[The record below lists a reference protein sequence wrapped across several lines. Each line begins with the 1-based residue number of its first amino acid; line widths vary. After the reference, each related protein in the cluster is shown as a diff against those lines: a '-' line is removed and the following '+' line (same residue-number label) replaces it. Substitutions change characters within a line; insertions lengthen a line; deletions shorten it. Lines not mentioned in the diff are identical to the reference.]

1 MLLFRYLPYITQT
14 PAAVLTV
21 ILAFVVSMLVGL
33 SVHEFSHAAVA
44 DRLGDHTAR
53 RFGRLTL
60 NPRAHLDPMG
70 ALMIMFVGFGW
81 AKPTPVNPYNT
92 PRPRLS
98 MVLIALGGPLSNL
111 AIAFVAGLPLRL
123 GIVDPSLS
131 LARNP
136 DASYLVGL
144 FLTWM
149 VSLNVTLA
157 VFNLLPLAPLDGFRV
172 LVGLLPP
179 NLAREISKYEQW
191 GPGIL
196 MLLFFLPFITG
207 FNPLFTVMNPL
218 LDFFTESAMGVRGG
232 IFG

>member
-1 MLLFRYLPYITQT
+1 MVLLRYLPHITEA
-14 PAAVLTV
+14 PALVLTI

-33 SVHEFSHAAVA
+33 SFHEFSHAAVA

-70 ALMIMFVGFGW
+70 ALMILFVGFGW

-111 AIAFVAGLPLRL
+111 VIAFIAGLPLRL
-123 GIVDPSLS
+123 GAIDPSTS
-131 LARNP
+131 
-136 DASYLVGL
+136 LVGV
-144 FLTWM
+144 FLASV

-179 NLAREISKYEQW
+179 DLARVVSRYEQW
-191 GPGIL
+191 GPGLL

-207 FNPLFTVMNPL
+207 YNPLFTVMNPL
-218 LDFFTESAMGVRGG
+218 LGFFNQLAMGTRGG

>member
-1 MLLFRYLPYITQT
+1 MLLFRYLPYITQA
-14 PAAVLTV
+14 PASVLTV

-33 SVHEFSHAAVA
+33 SFHEFSHAAVA

-60 NPRAHLDPMG
+60 NPMAHLDPVG
-70 ALMIMFVGFGW
+70 ALMILFVGFGW

-92 PRPRLS
+92 VRPRLS
-98 MVLIALGGPLSNL
+98 MVLIALGGPVSNL
-111 AIAFVAGLPLRL
+111 IIAFIAGLPLRL
-123 GIVDPSLS
+123 GIFEPTMG
-131 LARNP
+131 LARNA
-136 DASYLVGL
+136 DAPYLAGL

-149 VSLNVTLA
+149 VSLNVVLA

-172 LVGLLPP
+172 LVGLLPSD
-179 NLAREISKYEQW
+179 LAREVSKVEQW

-196 MLLFFLPFITG
+196 MLLFFLPFLTG
-207 FNPLFTVMNPL
+207 YNPLFTVMNPL
-218 LDFFTESAMGVRGG
+218 LDLFTQLAMGVRGG

>member
-1 MLLFRYLPYITQT
+1 MLLFRYLPFITQA
-14 PAAVLTV
+14 PAAVFTV

-33 SVHEFSHAAVA
+33 SFHEFSHAAVA

-60 NPRAHLDPMG
+60 NPRAHLDPVG
-70 ALMIMFVGFGW
+70 ALMILFVGFGW
-81 AKPTPVNPYNT
+81 ARPTPVNPYNT
-92 PRPRLS
+92 RQPRLS
-98 MVLIALGGPLSNL
+98 MVLIALGGPVSNL
-111 AIAFVAGLPLRL
+111 IIAFVAGLPLRL
-123 GIVDPSLS
+123 EIVEPTLA

-136 DASYLVGL
+136 DISYLVGL

-149 VSLNVTLA
+149 VSLNVVLA

-179 NLAREISKYEQW
+179 HLGRELSKLEQW

-196 MLLFFLPFITG
+196 MLLFFLPFMTG
-207 FNPLFTVMNPL
+207 YNPLFLVMNPL
-218 LDFFTESAMGVRGG
+218 LDFFTELAMGVRGG